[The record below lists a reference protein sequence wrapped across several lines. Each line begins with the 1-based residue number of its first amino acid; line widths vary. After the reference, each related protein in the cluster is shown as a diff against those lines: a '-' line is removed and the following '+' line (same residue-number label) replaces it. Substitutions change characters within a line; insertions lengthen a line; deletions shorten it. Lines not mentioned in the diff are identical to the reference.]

1 MTDRTKRA
9 LLIAIAAVVV
19 ALMAL
24 FVARNWDDFRQL
36 ELAAPLLLIPLAAA
50 AAVNLFSNGWLMA
63 SILRPL
69 GVALNRSEAFSL
81 SVLNRLGNYVAP
93 FRLGASVRIVYL
105 KNNYDLPVTR
115 FLASMTATYVI
126 QYGIS
131 SLAGVGALLW
141 LTAAGDTD
149 WNVVGW
155 GFVAAVIG
163 LGLLVAWT
171 PRHPEAAEGEGR
183 IRRIL
188 RRFVEGWAT
197 IRAGRG
203 DLALAAWWALA
214 TYGSFAFMTFFEF
227 RVLGVE
233 ISPMEAAFVTSV
245 GALTGLIGITPAGL
259 GIAEGLVVLAASTIG
274 LPVHVAFAAAMLQRV
289 VVFLLVGV
297 LSPYTSA
304 VLARRGKAKLSGG
317 GVAG

>member
-1 MTDRTKRA
+1 MT
-9 LLIAIAAVVV
+9 
-19 ALMAL
+19 LMAL
-24 FVARNWDDFRQL
+24 FVARNWDEFRQL
-36 ELAAPLLLIPLAAA
+36 EITEPLLLAPLVAAA
-50 AAVNLFSNGWLMA
+50 AANLFSNGWLMA

-69 GVALNRSEAFSL
+69 GIALNRAEAFSL

-105 KNNYDLPVTR
+105 KNHYELPVTR

-131 SLAGVGALLW
+131 SLAGAAALAWLATSGA
-141 LTAAGDTD
+141 TD
-149 WNVVGW
+149 WNLLGW
-155 GFVAAVIG
+155 GFVLAVIA

-183 IRRIL
+183 LRRLL

-203 DLALAAWWALA
+203 DLAIAAWWALA
-214 TYGSFAFMTFFEF
+214 TYGSFTLMTFFEF

-233 ISPMEAAFVTSV
+233 IGLMEAAFVTSV
-245 GALTGLIGITPAGL
+245 GALTGLVGITPAGL

-274 LPVHVAFAAAMLQRV
+274 LPIHVAFAAAMLQRV

-304 VLARRGKAKLSGG
+304 VLARGG
-317 GVAG
+317 RARIAGDEVSS